1 MEIQNVIMHLGLI
14 IMSAFAFY
22 QYIIN
27 RKNREEYRND
37 AETLRAIYAI
47 LEKVTDEGRYDR
59 FLGGLHYNNVYQQ
72 AVDVQQKLKK
82 LKSDNEELAKENIRL
97 RQLEAQ
103 VIPLESV
110 GDYQRKISSLSL
122 QLEDLLHAKID
133 EITIK
138 PYCTYDDY
146 FKYCVDKRGY
156 HLHMVVDGKEITE
169 KVD

>member
-37 AETLRAIYAI
+37 RETLTAIHAI

-59 FLGGLHYNNVYQQ
+59 FIGGLHYKNVYQQ
-72 AVDVQQKLKK
+72 ALDVQQKLSK
-82 LKSDNEELAKENIRL
+82 LKSSNEELAKENIRL

-103 VIPLESV
+103 MIPLESV
-110 GDYQRKISSLSL
+110 GDYQRKMTSMSL

-138 PYCTYDDY
+138 PFTIYDDY
-146 FKYCVDKRGY
+146 YKIIAEKRGY
-156 HLHMVVDGKEITE
+156 HLHMIIDGKEITE
-169 KVD
+169 KLD

>member
-27 RKNREEYRND
+27 RKNREEYRKD
-37 AETLRAIYAI
+37 AETLRAICAI
-47 LEKVTDEGRYDR
+47 LEKVSNEGTHDR
-59 FLGGLHYNNVYQQ
+59 ILYGLHYNDVYQQ

-138 PYCTYDDY
+138 PYCTYDDH
-146 FKYCVDKRGY
+146 FKYHVDKRGY

>member
-37 AETLRAIYAI
+37 TETLRAIYAI
-47 LEKVTDEGRYDR
+47 LEKVTDEGRHDR
-59 FLGGLHYNNVYQQ
+59 FFGGLHYNNVYQQ

-110 GDYQRKISSLSL
+110 GDYQRKITSLSL

-146 FKYCVDKRGY
+146 FKLRVDKRGY

>member
-27 RKNREEYRND
+27 RKNREEYRKD
-37 AETLRAIYAI
+37 AETLLAIRAI
-47 LEKVTDEGRYDR
+47 LEKVSDEGRHDR
-59 FLGGLHYNNVYQQ
+59 TLYRLHYNDVYQQ

-110 GDYQRKISSLSL
+110 GDYQRKITSLSL

-138 PYCTYDDY
+138 PYCAYSDY
-146 FKYCVDKRGY
+146 FKYRVDERGY

>member
-27 RKNREEYRND
+27 RKNREEYRKD

-47 LEKVTDEGRYDR
+47 LEKVTDEGMYDR

-72 AVDVQQKLKK
+72 AVEVQQKLKK

-110 GDYQRKISSLSL
+110 GDYQRKITSLSL

-138 PYCTYDDY
+138 PYWTYDDY
-146 FKYCVDKRGY
+146 FKYRDDKRGY
-156 HLHMVVDGKEITE
+156 HLHMVVDGKEIAE
-169 KVD
+169 KVY

>member
-27 RKNREEYRND
+27 RKNREEYRKD

-59 FLGGLHYNNVYQQ
+59 FFGGLHYNDVYQQ

-138 PYCTYDDY
+138 PYCTYDDH
-146 FKYCVDKRGY
+146 FKYHVDKRGY

>member
-59 FLGGLHYNNVYQQ
+59 FLGGLHYNTVYQQ

-82 LKSDNEELAKENIRL
+82 LKYDNEELAKENIRL

-133 EITIK
+133 EITIN

-146 FKYCVDKRGY
+146 FKYRVDKRGY

>member
-97 RQLEAQ
+97 RQLEAL
-103 VIPLESV
+103 IPPLESV
-110 GDYQRKISSLSL
+110 GDYQRKIFIPVAS
-122 QLEDLLHAKID
+122 
-133 EITIK
+133 T
-138 PYCTYDDY
+138 
-146 FKYCVDKRGY
+146 
-156 HLHMVVDGKEITE
+156 
-169 KVD
+169 

>member
-27 RKNREEYRND
+27 RKNREEYRKD
-37 AETLRAIYAI
+37 AETLRAIHAI
-47 LEKVTDEGRYDR
+47 LEKVTDEGRHDR

-110 GDYQRKISSLSL
+110 GDYQRKITSLSL

-138 PYCTYDDY
+138 PYCTYGDY
-146 FKYCVDKRGY
+146 FKYRVDKRGY

>member
-27 RKNREEYRND
+27 RKNREEYRKD
-37 AETLRAIYAI
+37 AETLRAICAI
-47 LEKVTDEGRYDR
+47 LEKVTDEGRHDR
-59 FLGGLHYNNVYQQ
+59 FLHGLHYNDVYQQ
-72 AVDVQQKLKK
+72 AVDVQQKLKR

-146 FKYCVDKRGY
+146 FKYRVDKRGY

>member
-138 PYCTYDDY
+138 PYYTYDDY
-146 FKYCVDKRGY
+146 FKYRVDKRGY

-169 KVD
+169 KVG